1 MCVCGCVCHV
11 CAYEQTLQSRYA
23 SSVRYPLGFPPLG
36 PCHPFL
42 LTLIQRITRLCHLQM
57 VGAMNCPITKKK
69 RALGWEEIA
78 GIVDEIRGELS
89 LPPLERTEPPAA
101 FG

>member
-1 MCVCGCVCHV
+1 
-11 CAYEQTLQSRYA
+11 
-23 SSVRYPLGFPPLG
+23 
-36 PCHPFL
+36 
-42 LTLIQRITRLCHLQM
+42 M

-78 GIVDEIRGELS
+78 GVVDEIRGELS
-89 LPPLERTEPPAA
+89 LPPLERTQPPAA